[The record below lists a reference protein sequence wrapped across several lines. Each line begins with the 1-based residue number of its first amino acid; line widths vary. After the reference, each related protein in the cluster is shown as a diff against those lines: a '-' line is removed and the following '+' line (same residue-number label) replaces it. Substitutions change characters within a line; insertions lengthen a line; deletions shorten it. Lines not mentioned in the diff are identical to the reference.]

1 MKILKF
7 SPIKREQGRTTCHCY
22 KETNIYGGSKK
33 PISFTV
39 DPDTKICFCN
49 HCGNMV
55 EPIVVLELMCN
66 DWQAIAKDYDRAR
79 KQTLRCY
86 EIGTKFRP
94 YKRVLKMLQE
104 HMGRKNDMMPICP
117 HCREKIDL
125 EKLANGVWVRKV
137 KK

>member
-1 MKILKF
+1 MPTVELISITPNHMELLKKAC
-7 SPIKREQGRTTCHCY
+7 SQPYGKDVSNIGVGNIIKSGHL
-22 KETNIYGGSKK
+22 S
-33 PISFTV
+33 
-39 DPDTKICFCN
+39 
-49 HCGNMV
+49 
-55 EPIVVLELMCN
+55 VLELMCN

-125 EKLANGVWVRKV
+125 EKLANGVWIRKEE
-137 KK
+137 K

>member
-7 SPIKREQGRTTCHCY
+7 SPIKREQGRNTCHCY
-22 KETNIYGGSKK
+22 KETNIYGGSKM

-39 DPDTKICFCN
+39 DPDTK
-49 HCGNMV
+49 
-55 EPIVVLELMCN
+55 
-66 DWQAIAKDYDRAR
+66 AKDYDRAR

-94 YKRVLKMLQE
+94 YKRVLKTLQE

-125 EKLANGVWVRKV
+125 EKLANGVWIRKV
-137 KK
+137 EK

>member
-1 MKILKF
+1 MINKDQIRRMLDIADIKTSARLMLLVVEIVELQADLKALE
-7 SPIKREQGRTTCHCY
+7 SLVQMQYDSHA
-22 KETNIYGGSKK
+22 
-33 PISFTV
+33 V
-39 DPDTKICFCN
+39 DAAKN
-49 HCGNMV
+49 HVRQQPEYMEIN
-55 EPIVVLELMCN
+55 
-66 DWQAIAKDYDRAR
+66 RAR

-125 EKLANGVWVRKV
+125 EKLANGVWIRKAE
-137 KK
+137 K